1 MKNIIVDA
9 TLVVLLVMVA
19 ILLAF
24 LATSYDDVYISHS
37 TGECV
42 KVVKPDGTLGSCKN
56 KPKKYNVV
64 WVK

>member
-9 TLVVLLVMVA
+9 TLVVLFVMVA

-24 LATSYDDVYISHS
+24 LATSYDDVYISNS

-42 KVVKPDGTLGSCKN
+42 KVVKPDGTLGSCEN
-56 KPKKYNVV
+56 KPKKYNLI